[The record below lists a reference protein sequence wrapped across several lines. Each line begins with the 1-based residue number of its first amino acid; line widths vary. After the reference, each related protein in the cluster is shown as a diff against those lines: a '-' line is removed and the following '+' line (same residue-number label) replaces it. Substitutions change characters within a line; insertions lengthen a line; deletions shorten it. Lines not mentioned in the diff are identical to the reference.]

1 MLILHDVAARL
12 LQSPFVYA
20 VGVSLWSAAKVD
32 YEAFQ
37 GWQSQDDAL
46 AYDWRIARW
55 RWFQAVM
62 RGVVGYFTGAGL
74 LATLGS

>member
-1 MLILHDVAARL
+1 MIYHAVTVM
-12 LQSPFVYA
+12 LQSPFAYA